1 MNGLQ
6 NQPES
11 IPRIMMIAGEAS
23 GDLHGAALYRALKQR
38 MKSFECIAMGGVAM
52 RDAGLQIVV
61 DSTALGVIGI
71 WDVLTHYI
79 PIRVALQRVKKNL
92 DSFSPD
98 LLICIDYKEFNFR
111 IAKYAKSRGIKVL
124 FYVSPQ
130 VWAWRPGRVDK
141 YGEVIDMMAVIFPF
155 EVDLYKQHA
164 IPVQYV
170 GHPLLQ
176 VVKTDCSRQ
185 KAISDAGLNATF
197 PIIGLLPGSR
207 HNEIRRL
214 FPVMLKAADLLRERY
229 PQAQFV
235 LPKASNID
243 EHVFDRYREDCCATI
258 YQCKAGDYN
267 LLQCCD
273 IAISASGTATLE
285 LALLSIPMVIVY
297 KVAPLTY
304 WFAKRLVRIPFIGLP
319 NILAGQSIVPELI
332 QDQVNMRNLVDEVSN
347 ILDDK
352 ARVDQIKQQLSELR
366 LSFGEQD
373 GIESLAELAE
383 NVLRSK

>member
-1 MNGLQ
+1 
-6 NQPES
+6 
-11 IPRIMMIAGEAS
+11 
-23 GDLHGAALYRALKQR
+23 
-38 MKSFECIAMGGVAM
+38 
-52 RDAGLQIVV
+52 
-61 DSTALGVIGI
+61 
-71 WDVLTHYI
+71 
-79 PIRVALQRVKKNL
+79 
-92 DSFSPD
+92 
-98 LLICIDYKEFNFR
+98 
-111 IAKYAKSRGIKVL
+111 
-124 FYVSPQ
+124 
-130 VWAWRPGRVDK
+130 
-141 YGEVIDMMAVIFPF
+141 
-155 EVDLYKQHA
+155 
-164 IPVQYV
+164 
-170 GHPLLQ
+170 
-176 VVKTDCSRQ
+176 
-185 KAISDAGLNATF
+185 
-197 PIIGLLPGSR
+197 PGSR

-243 EHVFDRYREDCCATI
+243 EQVFDRYREDCCATI
-258 YQCKAGDYN
+258 NQCKAGDYN

-285 LALLSIPMVIVY
+285 LALLSMPMVIVY